1 MSNLIKI
8 VFIILLSLEI
18 SLLKSQQTIVEV
30 DKIVETNLNQTIPI
44 IGTITSKKNSNLMAP
59 VSGIVG
65 NIMYDEGDFISKGKL
80 ITKIDYES
88 KPQYSLFR
96 QILNKHDN

>member
-8 VFIILLSLEI
+8 IFIILLSLEI

-44 IGTITSKKNSNLMAP
+44 IGTITYKKNSNLMAP

-65 NIMYDEGDFISKGKL
+65 NIMYDEGTCFEKKAKQNIMETKNQGLVSFLFSK
-80 ITKIDYES
+80 
-88 KPQYSLFR
+88 
-96 QILNKHDN
+96 

>member
-8 VFIILLSLEI
+8 IFIILLSLEI

-44 IGTITSKKNSNLMAP
+44 IGTITSKNSNLMAP

-65 NIMYDEGDFISKGKL
+65 ILCMMKETSYLK
-80 ITKIDYES
+80 ES
-88 KPQYSLFR
+88 
-96 QILNKHDN
+96 